1 MVCRRLNWFVWG
13 DDMQLFS
20 VIMPKMVYFFI
31 LMALGFVLAKIGMIP
46 KPVIPTLSALVVR
59 VFLPCLQMGL
69 VFENG
74 TTFGTFL
81 EQSHFAL
88 MQLCTYI
95 ILTVFGLL
103 GAALFRLRYPQRN
116 SFTGGMVGG
125 NFGFLFVPLIVSSFP
140 AYQGFIPIMAAMDT
154 LYVWT
159 VGLFL
164 YSEGTSGS
172 GGKGFLQTLRTRL
185 LNPMLIAI
193 LISLCISSLH
203 ITLPRPLTDVISG
216 VGNVSGTIGMM
227 LLGANICFMQNNLKA
242 RAGSSLGF
250 VFLRQLAAPLTVFL
264 LSRLVVGE
272 SQALLLMLLAGIPT
286 MTTTGL
292 LAIEYHTDVDYASNL
307 VFVSTILSLATLP
320 LIALISGYL

>member
-1 MVCRRLNWFVWG
+1 MVCLCLNWFVWG

-88 MQLCTYI
+88 MQLCAYI

-172 GGKGFLQTLRTRL
+172 
-185 LNPMLIAI
+185 
-193 LISLCISSLH
+193 
-203 ITLPRPLTDVISG
+203 
-216 VGNVSGTIGMM
+216 
-227 LLGANICFMQNNLKA
+227 
-242 RAGSSLGF
+242 
-250 VFLRQLAAPLTVFL
+250 
-264 LSRLVVGE
+264 
-272 SQALLLMLLAGIPT
+272 
-286 MTTTGL
+286 
-292 LAIEYHTDVDYASNL
+292 
-307 VFVSTILSLATLP
+307 
-320 LIALISGYL
+320 